1 MNNHDNTRHD
11 LSTDQIRREL
21 RTIDQLN
28 ESATRR
34 WRSALT
40 QLFSGDVQMSTDE
53 KAALLGVPAPGRRDL
68 FKMGGFT
75 ILGAA
80 VLAACGSDSSSTP
93 ATNAATTVGAPPETQ
108 PAATDPAPAPTD
120 APKATDAP
128 TTDAPKTTDAAQP
141 NQDIVLAKT
150 AASLEKLAVDA
161 YGTAA
166 GLIKTPAVL
175 DAAKMF
181 AGHHQMHLDALNGVI
196 TGAGETAIT
205 EMNHAVFDA
214 IVAPALETA
223 KTEADAV
230 MLALALEEAA
240 AQTYVFAGGALSTA
254 ALRSTIM
261 TIGGIEARHA
271 AVLRMA
277 ALAQSP
283 LDVFPGKRA
292 FFPGDNPLAGIDG
305 ALITT

>member
-1 MNNHDNTRHD
+1 MNKHHD

-68 FKMGGFT
+68 FKMGGLT

-80 VLAACGSDSSSTP
+80 VLAACGSDSTDTA
-93 ATNAATTVGAPPETQ
+93 ATNAATTVGAAPETQ
-108 PAATDPAPAPTD
+108 PAATEPAATDAAAPTD
-120 APKATDAP
+120 AATTA
-128 TTDAPKTTDAAQP
+128 APKSTDAAAP

-161 YGTAA
+161 YGKAA

-196 TGAGETAIT
+196 TGAGAQAIT
-205 EMNHAVFDA
+205 EMNQAVFDA
-214 IVAPALETA
+214 LVAPALEKA

-261 TIGGIEARHA
+261 TIGGVEARHA

-283 LDVFPGKRA
+283 LEIFPSQRA